1 LDPDT
6 VNPDPKSRFF
16 LVLLLFQVHSSEVR
30 SVRFSPS
37 AYYLLTASYDGTVVL
52 SDLQGDLTC
61 PLPSVVVAKH
71 QDKVGP
77 SSE

>member
-1 LDPDT
+1 MNHALFELSMNNVT
-6 VNPDPKSRFF
+6 F
-16 LVLLLFQVHSSEVR
+16 VLLQVHSSEVR

-37 AYYLLTASYDGTVVL
+37 AYYLLTASYDSTVVL

-71 QDKVGP
+71 QDKVGK
-77 SSE
+77 

>member
-1 LDPDT
+1 MCSTLIGKGEK
-6 VNPDPKSRFF
+6 NGF
-16 LVLLLFQVHSSEVR
+16 LKVHSSEVR

-37 AYYLLTASYDGTVVL
+37 AYYLLTASYDSTVVL

-71 QDKVGP
+71 QDKV
-77 SSE
+77 SQNS

>member
-1 LDPDT
+1 
-6 VNPDPKSRFF
+6 
-16 LVLLLFQVHSSEVR
+16 VHTSEVR

-37 AYYLLTASYDGTVVL
+37 AYYLLTASYDSSVVL

-71 QDKVGP
+71 QDKVGAYTFQQTGK
-77 SSE
+77 